1 MNIFSGES
9 EPEAYV
15 GWGSLLL
22 CSNID
27 IIIINAINAIIAIM
41 IKVFSPSW
49 PSSPPQSSI
58 ALSTITFAVITSRQD
73 PLKWVWWTWLWSVDH
88 INDYDHNNH
97 HNNDHHSALLSAS
110 PWYLLH
116 CRHLSDRMARGTT
129 SLLFIRDIT
138 HTHTIALTY
147 MSIEWSLKNM
157 KRHSDVFHKS
167 LRRCPFKWGEWQKQS
182 GCRATCHKKRAIG
195 PL

>member
-73 PLKWVWWTWLWSVDH
+73 PSSGFGEP
-88 INDYDHNNH
+88 DYDQLITSMIMITIITTTMITTVPFFQPHLGIC
-97 HNNDHHSALLSAS
+97 STAAISQTEWPGAPPVFYS
-110 PWYLLH
+110 SVILH
-116 CRHLSDRMARGTT
+116 IPTPLHWHICQLSD
-129 SLLFIRDIT
+129 
-138 HTHTIALTY
+138 
-147 MSIEWSLKNM
+147 
-157 KRHSDVFHKS
+157 
-167 LRRCPFKWGEWQKQS
+167 P
-182 GCRATCHKKRAIG
+182 
-195 PL
+195 